1 VVSVYKRPVA
11 NGVLYFFQR
20 RLSLCLS
27 VFMHDISETAEA
39 KIIELDIEMFLC
51 ESWKFIYVGAKR
63 SKFKVARHKK

>member
-1 VVSVYKRPVA
+1 
-11 NGVLYFFQR
+11 
-20 RLSLCLS
+20 
-27 VFMHDISETAEA
+27 MHDISETAEA